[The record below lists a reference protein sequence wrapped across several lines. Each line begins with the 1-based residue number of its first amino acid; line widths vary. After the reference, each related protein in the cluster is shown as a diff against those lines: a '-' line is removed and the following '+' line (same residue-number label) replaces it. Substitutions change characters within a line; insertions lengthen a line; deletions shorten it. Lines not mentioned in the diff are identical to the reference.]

1 MASGGQTGRA
11 KIQLRSRL
19 GFLTSSVFRSPTIR
33 QPVPIVVMAESM
45 SKPGASIP
53 VRTASPK
60 STGTCGEELVCAF
73 NEVRTEL
80 VSTLYFILGNY
91 EDAQDAVQEAFLK
104 CWRGLDG
111 MEEVRNLRG
120 WIFRV
125 GVNAAKDLQRN
136 AWRRRA
142 RPLTRAGP
150 QAVSNGQSPHAIAE
164 DREDQRRLQAALFGL
179 RPEEQEVYL
188 LRMNGCLT
196 YEEIAE
202 LRRSPVGTVK
212 TQMRAAIAKLRQVLG
227 EK

>member
-1 MASGGQTGRA
+1 
-11 KIQLRSRL
+11 
-19 GFLTSSVFRSPTIR
+19 
-33 QPVPIVVMAESM
+33 M
-45 SKPGASIP
+45 SKPAAGNA
-53 VRTASPK
+53 VRTATPK
-60 STGTCGEELVCAF
+60 STGTSGEDLVCAF
-73 NEVRTEL
+73 NEIRTEL

-91 EDAQDAVQEAFLK
+91 EDAQDAVQDAFLK
-104 CWRGLDG
+104 CWGRLEGLG
-111 MEEVRNLRG
+111 EVRNLRG

-142 RPLTRAGP
+142 RPLTRAGALAEGNGPSPP
-150 QAVSNGQSPHAIAE
+150 QVAQE
-164 DREDQRRLQAALFGL
+164 REDQRRLHAALLNL
-179 RPEEQEVYL
+179 RPEEREVYL

-196 YEEIAE
+196 YEEIAD

>member
-1 MASGGQTGRA
+1 
-11 KIQLRSRL
+11 
-19 GFLTSSVFRSPTIR
+19 
-33 QPVPIVVMAESM
+33 M
-45 SKPGASIP
+45 SKPGASVP
-53 VRTASPK
+53 ERTTSPK
-60 STGTCGEELVCAF
+60 SKGTSGEDLVCAF
-73 NEVRTEL
+73 NEVRGRV
-80 VSTLYFILGNY
+80 VSMLYLILGNY

-104 CWRGLDG
+104 CWHGL
-111 MEEVRNLRG
+111 EKIKEVRNLRG

-142 RPLTRAGP
+142 RPLTCVG
-150 QAVSNGQSPHAIAE
+150 QAVSNGRSPQEIAE
-164 DREDQRRLQAALFGL
+164 EREDQQRLQAALFDL

-212 TQMRAAIAKLRQVLG
+212 TQMRAAIAKLRQMLG
-227 EK
+227 RK